1 VLDSND
7 DELTVPEDVM
17 GTWVV
22 LDMIVCCV
30 VALEAI
36 FGWVVLVNPDGF

>member
-7 DELTVPEDVM
+7 DELTVPEDVI

-22 LDMIVCCV
+22 LDMMDCCV
-30 VALEAI
+30 VVLEAI
-36 FGWVVLVNPDGF
+36 FG

>member
-7 DELTVPEDVM
+7 DELTVPDDVM

-22 LDMIVCCV
+22 LDTMVFCV

-36 FGWVVLVNPDGF
+36 FG